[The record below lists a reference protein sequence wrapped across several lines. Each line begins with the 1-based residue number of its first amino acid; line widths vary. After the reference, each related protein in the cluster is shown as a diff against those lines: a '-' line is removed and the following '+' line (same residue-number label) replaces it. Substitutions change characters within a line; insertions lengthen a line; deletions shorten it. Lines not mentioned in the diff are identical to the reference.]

1 MRPVPDERSVSIH
14 ELECVS
20 EAMDGYLQ
28 SAAEAVADHGDT
40 ITDTE
45 GAALAVAYMR
55 GASNMHAAHVVAEAL
70 TAVAQQFERIAD
82 SAEVSAIKR
91 AQLVSAVAAHS
102 DAVALVASAITDH
115 GAAVSAAI
123 EVHSESIDRLADAI
137 ETRAP

>member
-45 GAALAVAYMR
+45 GAALAVAT
-55 GASNMHAAHVVAEAL
+55 AS
-70 TAVAQQFERIAD
+70 
-82 SAEVSAIKR
+82 S
-91 AQLVSAVAAHS
+91 
-102 DAVALVASAITDH
+102 ASAT
-115 GAAVSAAI
+115 AAAI
-123 EVHSESIDRLADAI
+123 GAFAKSVCGVEAGM
-137 ETRAP
+137 T